1 MAQQKKKKKKTTKKN
16 APVPQTGTTGTTTTL
31 SFGCLAGVCV
41 ATNPF
46 PLHLGP
52 AGSYVYMCALN
63 SGVDIKFTGNSPFV
77 SGNRNFSIPAGN
89 CTQVETVAPANP
101 GTRFKFTLRCA
112 TGCPTPAGAPEM
124 IVP

>member
-1 MAQQKKKKKKTTKKN
+1 MAGKKKKNKKKKN
-16 APVPQTGTTGTTTTL
+16 KKMPAVPQTATTTTL

-41 ATNPF
+41 ASDPY

-52 AGSYVYMCALN
+52 VGSYVYMCALN
-63 SGVDIKFTGNSPFV
+63 SGVDIKLTGNSPFV
-77 SGNRNFSIPAGN
+77 SGNKNFSIPAGT
-89 CTQVETVAPANP
+89 CTQVETVAQANS
-101 GTRFKFTLRCA
+101 GTKFKFTLKCA